1 MGLQLRWLGICL
13 LCGLV
18 ASLADCV
25 ALLVLLVSFA
35 FVDMLVVG
43 ALGFGLHEKLVVYPG
58 FGVIVCWWV
67 CCCRVV

>member
-13 LCGLV
+13 LCGLAAGLV
-18 ASLADCV
+18 DCV
-25 ALLVLLVSFA
+25 ALLVLLVSLA

-43 ALGFGLHEKLVVYPG
+43 ALGFGLREKLVVCSG